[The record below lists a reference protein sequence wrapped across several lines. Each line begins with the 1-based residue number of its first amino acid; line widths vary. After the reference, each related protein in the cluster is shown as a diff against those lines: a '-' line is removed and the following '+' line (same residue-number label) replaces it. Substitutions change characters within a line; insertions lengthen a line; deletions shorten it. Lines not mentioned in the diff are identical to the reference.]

1 MKIDRLL
8 SEATVASKN
17 THVAMT
23 KVIAYL
29 QRKLGVK
36 LIKLPQVERYHNSKD
51 EGYGIRYVIHGT
63 IKCIR
68 FNSHSGKKEFD
79 SFDSIDSIDYFNG
92 KSSDPSFSFHTRH
105 VSFALI
111 LPMIAEFLQNPH
123 AEVVRVFPVSAKDAL
138 RDTTEIAAL
147 SESVN
152 LSEAKRDDFSA
163 EAALSDF
170 LHRLASGA
178 AISRTDFANMYH
190 TVNVGIFDTAWG
202 SFKDRFVADGKRL
215 SIKSG
220 ESIEA
225 LKADILTKA
234 GSLIVTTGGSGEE
247 ILANESE
254 EETEEEQEHVSF
266 GETLDHLEGLT
277 KGLVKG
283 AFNALLVAGKGGT
296 GKTQTVERVLHEMGL
311 EDGNGYF
318 KNTGSA
324 SAIGIYTLL
333 YQKRK
338 DIILFDDCD
347 GALADQDGRNLIKAA
362 TDTKK
367 VRKMAWNKK
376 SSMIFDPDLEDP
388 ETVDPEMAPKYFNF
402 EGRIIFISN
411 LPLKKLDPDGAL
423 RTRAFIINV
432 NPTDEELIEHMQKIL
447 HEIKLEPGLHLT
459 SEARQEVLEVIK
471 SSKRKKDVSLRKL
484 VRALNIAATPAI
496 GDWRRLVDLYA

>member
-1 MKIDRLL
+1 MKVQQFLT
-8 SEATVASKN
+8 EASVASKHTN
-17 THVAMT
+17 VAMS
-23 KVIAYL
+23 KVVAYL

-36 LIKLPQVERYHNSKD
+36 LLKLPQVERYHNSKD
-51 EGYGIRYVIHGT
+51 EGYGVRYVIHGT
-63 IKCIR
+63 TKCIR
-68 FNSHSGKKEFD
+68 FNSHRGNKNFD
-79 SFDSIDSIDYFNG
+79 SFDTIDSIDYFAG
-92 KSSDPSFSFHTRH
+92 KSKDPTFSFHTRH
-105 VSFALI
+105 VSFVLV
-111 LPMIAEFLQNPH
+111 LPMIVQFLSNPH
-123 AEVVRVFPVSAKDAL
+123 TETVRVFPVSVKEAL
-138 RDTTEIAAL
+138 RDTSEVAVT
-147 SESVN
+147 ESV
-152 LSEAKRDDFSA
+152 LTEAKRDDFTA
-163 EAALSDF
+163 EAALGDF

-190 TVNVGIFDTAWG
+190 TVHVGIFDTAWG
-202 SFKDRFVADGKRL
+202 SFKDRFIVEGKRL
-215 SIKSG
+215 QIKPG
-220 ESIEA
+220 ESIDA

-234 GSLIVTTGGSGEE
+234 GSLIVVTGGTGEE
-247 ILANESE
+247 ILANETE
-254 EETEEEQEHVSF
+254 EEVEEEQEHVSF

-277 KGLVKG
+277 TGLVKG

-296 GKTQTVERVLHEMGL
+296 GKTQTVERVLGEMGL

-376 SSMIFDPDLEDP
+376 SSMIFDPDIEDP
-388 ETVDPEMAPKYFNF
+388 ETVAEDMAPKYFNF

-432 NPTDEELIEHMQKIL
+432 NPTDEELIEHMEKIL

-459 SEARQEVLEVIK
+459 EDGRREVLEVIK
-471 SSKRKKDVSLRKL
+471 TSKRKKDVSLRKL
-484 VRALNIAATPAI
+484 VRALNIAATPGI